1 MTLQSVIEAA
11 LVFSFLVIFAI
22 DDLQTRRIDNKKTA
36 KFLIVALVLLISR
49 YSSLDRTWATETTL
63 CLTAML
69 IMYRP
74 LRIFGGADFKIISIL
89 SLLYGPAAVFYA
101 LVSILA
107 GGVWQKTVVHDGY
120 DRFLK
125 MDWDGVPVMFFYL
138 FVFTLF
144 EIVISSIRQVQ
155 LL

>member
-1 MTLQSVIEAA
+1 MTLQSVVEAA
-11 LVFSFLVIFAI
+11 LVFSFMVIFAI

-49 YSSLDRTWATETTL
+49 YSTLDRTWATETVL

-74 LRIFGGADFKIISIL
+74 LRIFGGADYKIVSIL

-107 GGVWQKTVVHDGY
+107 GGVWQKMFVHDGY

-138 FVFTLF
+138 FVFTGS
-144 EIVISSIRQVQ
+144 EIVVNSIRLV
-155 LL
+155 L